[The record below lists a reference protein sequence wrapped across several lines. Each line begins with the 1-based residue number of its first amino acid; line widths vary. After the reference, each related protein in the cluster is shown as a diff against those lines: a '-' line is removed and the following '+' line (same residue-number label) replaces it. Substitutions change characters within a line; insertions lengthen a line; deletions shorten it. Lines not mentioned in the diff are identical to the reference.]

1 MKSFDRQPP
10 KIAFERLQAKPNA
23 LLIDCRTKAE
33 WAYVGVPIL
42 PGNPQKTNFIEW
54 VDTAGQPNPDF
65 LSEVRNISSTDTPLY
80 LICRSGVRSAAACQL
95 LAESGFTALVNIEDG
110 FEGEVGIGVSDVHVN
125 EIESPELIRD
135 RILYAAKALGDP
147 TKIYVNPDCGL
158 RTRTREVSFDKI
170 RSMVKGAELARKAV
184 E

>member
-1 MKSFDRQPP
+1 MDLFLTQNVTAGQKSQSPIARFGQICYSLISIEILNQNQDAQMKSFDRQPP

-33 WAYVGVPIL
+33 WAYVGVPML
-42 PGNPQKTNFIEW
+42 PDNPQKTNFIEW

-65 LSEVRNISSTDTPLY
+65 LSEVRNIASTDTPLY

-110 FEGEVGIGVSDVHVN
+110 FEGEIGSNGQRASVN
-125 EIESPELIRD
+125 GWKYCNLPWKQR
-135 RILYAAKALGDP
+135 
-147 TKIYVNPDCGL
+147 
-158 RTRTREVSFDKI
+158 
-170 RSMVKGAELARKAV
+170 
-184 E
+184 